1 MSGAETAFI
10 ASMAPAATASAVPA
24 VLGTTAMLAPP
35 IAIGLGNQA
44 AMGVAASGAATKA
57 TVGSQIA
64 NLAAS
69 QTPILNPMMIGNAS
83 SATSP
88 FLTQGALA
96 NVSAPATSPFMQG
109 LKAFGNNL
117 NNPALRLAQSLNV
130 NRPQDRME
138 VRSMRTQPQSANFFR
153 DNQNVMAMQTVPAGR
168 GRLED
173 EMTLFG
179 RGLL

>member
-1 MSGAETAFI
+1 MSGVEYPLL

-57 TVGSQIA
+57 TVGPQIA

-96 NVSAPATSPFMQG
+96 NVSADGG
-109 LKAFGNNL
+109 LLADSIVSNAFSQFA
-117 NNPALRLAQSLNV
+117 NNPMNLMRLGNSLMS
-130 NRPQDRME
+130 QGG
-138 VRSMRTQPQSANFFR
+138 QPQTQINR
-153 DNQNVMAMQTVPAGR
+153 RMQMAAKPVKTASPIQ
-168 GRLED
+168 RLYRQEED
-173 EMTLFG
+173 IFNPMYI
-179 RGLL
+179 